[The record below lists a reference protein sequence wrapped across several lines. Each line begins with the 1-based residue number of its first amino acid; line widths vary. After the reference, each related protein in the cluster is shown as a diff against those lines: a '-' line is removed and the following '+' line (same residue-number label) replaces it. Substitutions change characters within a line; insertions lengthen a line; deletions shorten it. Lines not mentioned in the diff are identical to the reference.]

1 MTLIWDARFSLVTAL
16 LAGFGRAAAE
26 VGAIIIVGG
35 NIEGFTRTMTTAITL
50 ETSKG
55 DLPLAVGLGM
65 VLIAIVVAVNA
76 LAWTARRAGE
86 RMAA

>member
-1 MTLIWDARFSLVTAL
+1 
-16 LAGFGRAAAE
+16 
-26 VGAIIIVGG
+26 
-35 NIEGFTRTMTTAITL
+35 MTTATAL

-55 DLPLAVGLGM
+55 DLPLAVGLGII
-65 VLIAIVVAVNA
+65 LIAIVVVVNA